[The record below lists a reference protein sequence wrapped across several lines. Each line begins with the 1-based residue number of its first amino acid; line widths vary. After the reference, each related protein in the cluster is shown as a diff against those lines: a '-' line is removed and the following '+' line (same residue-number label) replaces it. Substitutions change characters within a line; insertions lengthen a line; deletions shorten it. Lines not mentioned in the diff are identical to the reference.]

1 MPHARSFH
9 RGDTIKPGWKD
20 KLEWKM
26 EEVKRVQDEAR
37 FDQNKIVI
45 NAFMQYAVDWFLVNK
60 RLRRRFPPSG
70 TKFSFIVINEAEKS
84 ALFEVKFDDA
94 VGMRWRET

>member
-1 MPHARSFH
+1 
-9 RGDTIKPGWKD
+9 
-20 KLEWKM
+20 
-26 EEVKRVQDEAR
+26 
-37 FDQNKIVI
+37 
-45 NAFMQYAVDWFLVNK
+45 MQYAVDWFLVNK

-70 TKFSFIVINEAEKS
+70 RNFSFIVINEVEKS